1 MFVVFNVVMYWRID
15 SVVLQTGLLSQHL
28 AKLTV
33 DASTKGSNWENRRR
47 SEINKMNLNPAVR
60 ARWLANLGGVVLVTV
75 IKEVDPKL
83 LPFLTFARCQEPS
96 LWTTTG
102 WPAKHCNS
110 HFVQRQTTNTVIGS
124 PSPSPFPPRMLSF
137 NSQRHPPKRRIC

>member
-1 MFVVFNVVMYWRID
+1 
-15 SVVLQTGLLSQHL
+15 
-28 AKLTV
+28 
-33 DASTKGSNWENRRR
+33 
-47 SEINKMNLNPAVR
+47 MNLNPAVR

-102 WPAKHCNS
+102 WPAKHCGCNS

-124 PSPSPFPPRMLSF
+124 PSPSPIPPRVLSF
-137 NSQRHPPKRRIC
+137 NSQRHPKAMDLLIQFNSSSTLVSVPLSPKRNVWAVYLLTSCDAYQVKGGPTCLEG